1 MKKLCFISLL
11 LFVLLPLAAAGQ
23 QAGHNYVMSRTML
36 SDDGSEFFDEVTYYD
51 GYGYPYETVRKGAAG
66 GGGNLAAVLRYDRSR
81 RVAEEWLPMATA
93 MDYVAPADFFSA
105 ARSATGDQYPYAR
118 YSYEDAPTGR
128 ITSQHTPGEDY
139 ADCPALVSYG
149 TNTASGDY
157 ACTRYEAADGEVK
170 ACGNYPPGLLRTVTA
185 TDEDGRVSVSF
196 TDHTGRKVLDRRVT
210 REGNLD
216 TYYVHDQCGRLA
228 FVLQPM
234 YSLEPDLERYAFA
247 YEYDGLGRCISSR
260 LPGADPVTYV
270 YDSGTRPVFIQD
282 GNRRKRGVWLFTFR
296 DGAGRVVLTGECSS
310 VPDGISDEPVRASR
324 NGSGGIN
331 GSGYSVNIDIDDATV
346 LTADYY
352 DNYYFTGLQ
361 QFKSKSSLFRT
372 RTEEATGLRTGGLTR
387 ILGSDSVL
395 VQLVEYDSK
404 GRPVREIATNHLSGY
419 DETRTTYT
427 FSGSPATVR
436 HTHSSRYLPQPVTHT
451 VAYTYDGV
459 GRPATAMLTLP
470 DGTMRQLAAYGYD
483 GLGRIGS
490 ERLGGTVETA
500 YGYTL
505 QGWRQTSSNAVHS
518 QRLAYG
524 PDGYVTQKSDTY
536 RRASVA
542 ESYSYDDA
550 GRLVAFESEYKGPPG
565 LLPDFG
571 STFDGAVWWPVL
583 SENVELRVD
592 GSYIYDAN
600 GNITHYSRLHS
611 NKPEGASG
619 YFVSDWQVEDLL
631 MVYDGNRLRSADNHA
646 EFPDSLYVRT
656 QFQDRV
662 QDEVEYAYDANGNMT
677 RDANK
682 GITKIKYNSLG
693 LPEETVFGPSDHS
706 IRNKYDARGR
716 KLSTSHHTR
725 TVLVNPHPGLFD
737 SLAQALDSLRH
748 IWPFDSIYTTTTR
761 KRAVDL
767 DPLYPWERDPVP
779 MRTVYERHYCGGY
792 VYEDGRLD
800 RMELPPWGYVRHDS
814 LFCYVR
820 DYRGDVVAVV
830 GHGGEPVETTGYDP
844 YGAMTWADG
853 DVQPRKHAGKEWD
866 PTHGLELYDFGAR
879 HLDPVLGRFTTPD
892 PAADQYPSISPYAYC
907 AANPLRYEDPT
918 GMFITANGDD
928 EKEYIFDPEEGI
940 FTDFLGNTSDNFF
953 IEELTTALSEIS
965 STNTGKE
972 LVNYLATS
980 ENEVKVTYMPGLRNY
995 MEIGSIYNEIFW
1007 NPYLYTGGPSQFSDS
1022 PLERPPFI
1030 GLAHEMAH
1038 AERDAKGMGTGG
1050 LGFMYE
1056 QNLPFDEI
1064 YATHIENKIRAQSG
1078 VPLRTHYI
1086 YETDEDGTLIF
1097 PKWSQLLDWDRRSLY
1112 YGGYDY
1118 MQQREPFG
1126 IMPPWL
1132 IDLHY

>member
-1 MKKLCFISLL
+1 M
-11 LFVLLPLAAAGQ
+11 LASGQ
-23 QAGHNYVMSRTML
+23 QAGHNYVMARTML
-36 SDDGSEFFDEVTYYD
+36 SEDGTDYYDEITYYD
-51 GYGYPYETVRKGAAG
+51 GYGYPYESVRKGAAG
-66 GGGNLAAVLRYDRSR
+66 GSGNIAAVLRYDRSR
-81 RVAEEWLPMATA
+81 RVAEEWLPMAVSQ
-93 MDYVAPADFFSA
+93 DYVTPAEFYSA
-105 ARSATGDQYPYAR
+105 ARSSTGDSYPYAR
-118 YSYEDAPTGR
+118 YGYENSPSGR
-128 ITSQHTPGEDY
+128 LTSRHTPGEDY
-139 ADCPALVSYG
+139 VQCPALVAYG
-149 TNTASGDY
+149 TNTTSGDY
-157 ACTRYEAADGEVK
+157 SCTRYEATDGEVK
-170 ACGNYPPGLLRTVTA
+170 ACGNYPPGLLHTVTS
-185 TDEDGRVSVSF
+185 TDEDGRVAISF
-196 TDHTGRKVLDRRVT
+196 TDHTGRQVLDRRVT

-216 TYYVHDQCGRLA
+216 TYYVYDRCGRLA

-247 YEYDGLGRCISSR
+247 YEYDSRGRCTSSR
-260 LPGADPVTYV
+260 LPGAEPVTYV
-270 YDSGTRPVFIQD
+270 YDSGTQPVFIQD
-282 GNRRKRGVWLFTFR
+282 GNRRRRGVWLFTFR

-310 VPDGISDEPVRASR
+310 VPDGIADVSVRASR
-324 NGSGGIN
+324 NGSGGID
-331 GSGYSVNIDIDDATV
+331 GSGYSVNVPLKDATV

-352 DNYYFTGLQ
+352 DSYYFTSLPR
-361 QFKSKSSLFRT
+361 FKSRRSIFRT
-372 RTEEATGLRTGGLTR
+372 RDKEAVGLRTGGMTR
-387 ILGSDSVL
+387 VLGSDSVL
-395 VQLVEYDSK
+395 LQLVEYDSK
-404 GRPVREIATNHLSGY
+404 RRPVREIATNHLSGH
-419 DETRTTYT
+419 DMTRTTYT
-427 FSGSPATVR
+427 FSGSPATVKR
-436 HTHSSRYLPQPVTHT
+436 VHSSRYLPQPVTHT
-451 VAYTYDGV
+451 ITYTYDGV
-459 GRPATAMLTLP
+459 GRPATVGLTMP
-470 DGTMRQLAAYGYD
+470 DGTTRQLATYAYD
-483 GLGRIGS
+483 DLGRMGTELIGGS
-490 ERLGGTVETA
+490 VPTT

-505 QGWRQTSSNAVHS
+505 QGWRQSSANAVYGQS
-518 QRLAYG
+518 LEYG
-524 PDGYVTQKSDTY
+524 PDGNITQKADIY
-536 RRASVA
+536 RSTSVT
-542 ESYSYDDA
+542 ESYRYDEA
-550 GRLVAFESEYKGPPG
+550 GRLQAS
-565 LLPDFG
+565 
-571 STFDGAVWWPVL
+571 STRYEGDPSLCRDYSFSCGV
-583 SENVELRVD
+583 
-592 GSYIYDAN
+592 GSYQVFADDADLRFNASYYYDAN
-600 GNITHYSRLHS
+600 GNMTNYSCERPMPS
-611 NKPEGASG
+611 NTADYE
-619 YFVSDWQVEDLL
+619 VSCLIDNLSIE
-631 MVYDGNRLRSADNHA
+631 YDGNQLKSADNFA

>member
-1 MKKLCFISLL
+1 M
-11 LFVLLPLAAAGQ
+11 LASGQ
-23 QAGHNYVMSRTML
+23 QAGHNYVMARTML
-36 SDDGSEFFDEVTYYD
+36 SEDGTDYYDEITYYD

-66 GGGNLAAVLRYDRSR
+66 GGGNIAAVLRYDRSR
-81 RVAEEWLPMATA
+81 RVAEEWLPMAVSQ
-93 MDYVAPADFFSA
+93 DYVTPAEFYSA
-105 ARSATGDQYPYAR
+105 ARSSTGDSYPYAR
-118 YSYEDAPTGR
+118 YGYENSPSGR
-128 ITSQHTPGEDY
+128 LTSRHTPGEDY
-139 ADCPALVSYG
+139 VQCPALVAYG
-149 TNTASGDY
+149 TNTTSGDY
-157 ACTRYEAADGEVK
+157 SCTRYEATDGEVK
-170 ACGNYPPGLLRTVTA
+170 ACGNYPPGLLHTVTS
-185 TDEDGRVSVSF
+185 TDEDGRVAISF
-196 TDHTGRKVLDRRVT
+196 TDHTGRQVLDRRVT

-216 TYYVHDQCGRLA
+216 TYYVYDRCGRLA

-234 YSLEPDLERYAFA
+234 YSLESDLELYAFA
-247 YEYDGLGRCISSR
+247 YEYDGLGRCVSSR
-260 LPGADPVTYV
+260 LPGAKPVTYV
-270 YDSGTRPVFIQD
+270 YDSGTQPVFIQD
-282 GNRRKRGVWLFTFR
+282 GNRRRRGVWLFTFR
-296 DGAGRVVLTGECSS
+296 DGAGRVALTGECASI
-310 VPDGISDEPVRASR
+310 PDSIADVAVKASR
-324 NGSGGIN
+324 DGSGGID

-361 QFKSKSSLFRT
+361 RFNSKSSLFKT
-372 RTEEATGLRTGGLTR
+372 RAEEATGLRTGGLTR

-395 VQLVEYDSK
+395 LQLVEYDSK
-404 GRPVREIATNHLSGY
+404 GRPVREISTNHLSGH
-419 DETRTTYT
+419 DETQTTYT
-427 FSGSPATVR
+427 FSGSPATVK

-451 VAYTYDGV
+451 TTYTYDGV
-459 GRPATAMLTLP
+459 GRPATVGLTMP
-470 DGTMRQLAAYGYD
+470 DGTTRQLATYAYD
-483 GLGRIGS
+483 DLGRMGTELIGGS
-490 ERLGGTVETA
+490 VPTT

-505 QGWRQTSSNAVHS
+505 QGWRQSSANAVYGQS
-518 QRLAYG
+518 LEYG
-524 PDGYVTQKSDTY
+524 PDGNITQKADTY
-536 RRASVA
+536 RSTSVT
-542 ESYSYDDA
+542 ESYRYDEA
-550 GRLVAFESEYKGPPG
+550 GRLQAS
-565 LLPDFG
+565 
-571 STFDGAVWWPVL
+571 STRYEGDPSLCRDYSFSCGV
-583 SENVELRVD
+583 
-592 GSYIYDAN
+592 GSYQVFADDADLRFNASYYYDAN
-600 GNITHYSRLHS
+600 GNMTNYSCERPILS
-611 NKPEGASG
+611 NTASCLIDNL
-619 YFVSDWQVEDLL
+619 SIE
-631 MVYDGNRLRSADNHA
+631 YDGNQLKSADNFA

-656 QFQDRV
+656 LFQDRV

-748 IWPFDSIYTTTTR
+748 IWPFDSIYTTATR

-767 DPLYPWERDPVP
+767 DPHYPWEKEPII

-830 GHGGEPVETTGYDP
+830 APGGEPMEMTGYAP
-844 YGAMTWADG
+844 YGAIAWADG
-853 DVQPRKHAGKEWD
+853 DAQPRKHAGKEWD
-866 PTHGLELYDFGAR
+866 PTHGLELYDFEAR

-892 PAADQYPSISPYAYC
+892 PAADRYPSVSPYAYC
-907 AANPLRYEDPT
+907 AANPLRYSDPT
-918 GMFITANGDD
+918 GMFITTNDEDD
-928 EKEYIFDPEEGI
+928 REYVFDPEEGI

-953 IEELTTALSEIS
+953 IEELTNALSEIS

-972 LVNYLATS
+972 LVNYLAKS
-980 ENEVKVTYMPGLRNY
+980 ENEVKVTYTPLLK
-995 MEIGSIYNEIFW
+995 NEIELGSMYNRISW
-1007 NPYLYTGGPSQFSDS
+1007 NPYLYNGGPSQFADN

-1038 AERDAKGMGTGG
+1038 AERDAKGLGTGS
-1050 LGFMYE
+1050 LGYMYE
-1056 QNLPFDEI
+1056 RNLQFDEI

-1086 YETDEDGTLIF
+1086 YNVDEDGTLGF
-1097 PKWSQLLDWDRRSLY
+1097 PEWSRLLDWNGRSLY

-1118 MQQREPFG
+1118 MWQKDPFG

-1132 IDLHY
+1132 IDLQY